1 MLRSTKGMTIV
12 EVMAAFAVLLLAAG
26 SFLLCV
32 QAANRQ
38 MDKALATRAQATAL
52 SEALAQAPA
61 AGSPGT
67 EATYVFTYW
76 TLPITVKV
84 RGVEVP
90 YGAEGALA
98 HAFAPVGEAAP

>member
-1 MLRSTKGMTIV
+1 MLKNTKGMTIV

-38 MDKALATRAQATAL
+38 MDKALTTRAQAAAL
-52 SEALAQAPA
+52 SEALAPGPQAD
-61 AGSPGT
+61 GT

-84 RGVEVP
+84 QGVEVE
-90 YGAEGALA
+90 YGEEGALA
-98 HAFAPVGEAAP
+98 HAFAPAEAEAAP